1 MLLNMQAADQK
12 IERTETAFYSFNT
25 ENVGEEDGQLGE
37 RLSHH
42 FDRGETIVV
51 DKE

>member
-12 IERTETAFYSFNT
+12 IERTETEFYFFNT
-25 ENVGEEDGQLGE
+25 ENAVEEDGQLGE
-37 RLSHH
+37 RPSHLE
-42 FDRGETIVV
+42 RGETTIL